1 MKQRYKLIAGRI
13 CDTATEQLT
22 IARFEDHVPKHE
34 QQEMVITL
42 NQWAS
47 MIERFDSHMD
57 AMRTQQTTGETM
69 RTIIRMIADL
79 QKISHRY
86 HQEMYDISQ
95 KETGQ

>member
-1 MKQRYKLIAGRI
+1 MKHRYKLIAGRI

-22 IARFEDHVPKHE
+22 IARFEDHVARHE

-47 MIERFDSHMD
+47 MIERFDSHMA
-57 AMRTQQTTGETM
+57 AMLTQHTTGETM

-86 HQEMYDISQ
+86 HQEMYDSQ
-95 KETGQ
+95 KEEHQ